1 MGKRY
6 EGTMEEKESEVT
18 KAVREAVVKAVE
30 KGEDIKEK
38 VVEITRD
45 AVKKALEG
53 AEVTREKVESVAKGA
68 MKGAIEGHGR
78 LKWRLLMSPEVL
90 LKV

>member
-1 MGKRY
+1 
-6 EGTMEEKESEVT
+6 MEEKESEVT

-38 VVEITRD
+38 TGGITRD

-53 AEVTREKVESVAKGA
+53 AEVTREKVESVAKDA
-68 MKGAIEGHGR
+68 MEGTIEGAR
-78 LKWRLLMSPEVL
+78 KA
-90 LKV
+90 KVEAAEAIYAYI